1 MSSHCSESLS
11 FEKKKNHKLSCENW
25 GISTWQGTLHALKKK
40 KWKKENTL
48 DPSKSLENVQVRE
61 IQNKKK

>member
-11 FEKKKNHKLSCENW
+11 FEKKNLKLSCENW
-25 GISTWQGTLHALKKK
+25 GISTWQGTFYALEK
-40 KWKKENTL
+40 KWKKEITL

-61 IQNKKK
+61 IQSSKK